1 MKLST
6 SSGVSVLV
14 LVFIIFMSSATTDLV
29 MVAGGR
35 VPELAHQAA
44 EADTTCDPVQLSPC
58 LDPIQHG
65 SKPSSTC
72 CQKLKEQIPCLC
84 GYIKNPAFKQ
94 YVTGP
99 NAEKLSANCGVQY
112 PRC

>member
-29 MVAGGR
+29 VVTAGR
-35 VPELAHQAA
+35 VPEPAHQAA
-44 EADTTCDPVQLSPC
+44 KADTTCEPVQLSPC
-58 LDPIQHG
+58 LDPIQYG

-72 CQKLKEQIPCLC
+72 CQKLKEQIPCFC
-84 GYIKNPAFKQ
+84 GYIKNPAFRQ

-99 NAEKLSANCGVQY
+99 NAKKLCSNCGVPY